1 MSGHQDISGEVVQK
15 TPTHGDH
22 QQSSPLPRLAL
33 SKKNPKVKQHQRNP
47 LSSPYFSSLPDRSP
61 KRRVKAAK
69 KGQRKAVAVGQER
82 IETEEPRNR
91 RSMTAAQQPVPNE
104 LHSPESPLRLRKYTA
119 PAREQDSRSL
129 HVRRR
134 VRHKRGSFGE
144 NSTVAERKPLQRS
157 SAPVQHGPQNEQLP
171 RESQQPNAGHG
182 TNFVVGARESIADP
196 GFESRQQQREMRR
209 ARRRKRTAMSTREA
223 APVESIVTHHAHSP
237 FRADGQF
244 SKTPRFSQKTSPLPY
259 QIQVQSASKSP
270 SKAETALHVAEKVYS
285 VQSLNDHS
293 TREVAV
299 AIPRL
304 RHSQRGQRRG
314 MVQYMRKLLN
324 LKRSEHRAM
333 LFQYACRIQGMYRC
347 WKARRLMGDLK
358 IHAKALMLQLFFRQ
372 RKAYGELIALQEA
385 RRHSSATTIQLMYRR
400 RVAIR
405 ETHRRRRIR
414 CATSIQS
421 LFRGWIQRHKR
432 WAANGL
438 QKVYRGHLTRS
449 IVRLWHRAATTIE
462 ALYRK
467 MLAQKRVERWRTDFD
482 GLVAHALKVYS
493 YCCSTNWTRS
503 RMNELFDLL
512 QSDVA
517 RQQENWPE
525 LLEYHVV
532 DDALQKSTAAVTF
545 NRRLTAQAE
554 DQLRQLCSETPQVV
568 APDQTTRVA
577 QEQIAKLLARASCF
591 GITAKDEV
599 FVSSRAALRRIQ
611 AGEIAEVATCLET
624 RIESG
629 AVLDIHYVDAV
640 QACASQ
646 LDSTVP
652 SFTEVIA
659 RLSTLRQQTLNA
671 VEDMNLGLL
680 AKLRGLA
687 QIIVTKHKTWHE
699 QQLYKCLP
707 DFHTCVSMWF
717 ASVSNLSATA
727 SNRGDTY
734 LAGQLEDE
742 VTEMSA
748 FLQAQVP
755 SVDQISIFCD
765 AFLAAIG
772 TELPQ
777 EKCVGDQCKADSVAL
792 ATQFWVT
799 HDHVIGRPC
808 QRTPLA
814 QALETHFLHI
824 RRLESRSRVQHAAMF
839 FTNAMVNVVN
849 QRPKLGEIYNGGG
862 PVDIDEGTCAP
873 QSNAE
878 QKSAILGR
886 VHRVDIRRFVNA
898 LQQAARGIQ
907 WYDSV
912 DAFEAAQVRLHF
924 LLDHCC
930 HVNLSSDVPES
941 KIDKVVDSQATAD
954 ETVDVASERDSV
966 RDRDEQVLHSKFEN
980 LIAIDK
986 LRRAMQEV
994 LLFASTRDNAI
1005 QSSIRR
1011 CREVLASKAHTH
1023 EDDKLPQSPF
1033 PQLPIEK
1040 DATMLHARIIWRL
1053 ASVVSGN
1060 LCVDTRSAVVSARN
1074 TLPIA
1079 IELMDEVVSRISL
1092 DASRSVHIDCQC
1104 AHDVFDNVWR
1114 RELLFSITLGIL
1126 RSQYETAG
1134 IDIDSAMVRSVLEEA
1149 SPFDVLSFTSL
1160 PKRLFKPGA
1169 RVFGPTAPRGSLAE
1183 GVVRTVATD
1192 SATVIIEFDKCGLTL
1207 ELPSFLVAATKGAI
1221 PKAESHPRR
1230 VPDFPFA
1237 AAVGQRVECMPLF
1250 VEDEWL
1256 EGVIT
1261 EKLSCNSF
1269 SVMIP
1274 SMSMCAQFVRAARL
1288 RPPGDVVIAMHEGMW
1303 VEFSQL
1309 PGKFEEAVVDSFDP
1323 KTRSC
1328 CVLCEQPGLAVLRQL
1343 QVATVMVRPYFK
1355 HETLESRV
1363 EVLVDHQQPG
1373 DMKWRAATVLQNR
1386 VTGFVDVK
1394 LEDTTDATVVEEVPL
1409 LQIRPLHRQQGIK
1422 LCDVP
1427 VGAFVEVAIGES
1439 ELAWC
1444 VGRIDNVSLESGT
1457 CSVRYIREPGGQ
1469 MLSANLDAFSKLRA
1483 FSRAFGAGDQV
1494 EVFIESTWK
1503 PASIVDVLESGAFVL
1518 KSAIDGHVIKNRA
1531 GVIYSNQSLSV
1542 RPALNEDP
1550 FSLVWQEIEL
1560 GMVLEAFV
1568 PDVNEGAPPAWQ
1580 KIVIHTLD
1588 KDAHCVS
1595 GMRFANPLAPSV
1607 SVSVREL
1614 RANTSICV
1622 VGTEVEAL
1630 FGSGGSDWLDARV
1643 VDSTPNSVCKLQ
1655 FSDVDL
1661 EEENVRPIFMRPRLN
1676 MSLKERLT
1684 TIAKIPELDPSEL
1697 VPGMDLCFAS
1707 PNSKTAENETL
1718 LLCRFVSA
1726 SPDGKCVVRIL
1737 EPSGAFEANESTSVP
1752 LPEIRVGPRNFEP
1765 GHAVEA
1771 LLPGDDDYV
1780 WHHCIVEL
1788 HSPDGS
1794 FDLLYT
1800 DIGDSGEKHEMV
1812 PELCVRH
1819 ILPYKTGEKVECQR
1833 VAGEEWADATIRQSN
1848 DDGSFDVEFTNDQLE
1863 EIRVPAHCV
1872 RRPQSSS
1879 EPSRVG
1885 DEKISQRRMQT
1896 MAMSAV
1902 AASVNGVKVG
1912 VFAADDVTCSNFHRV
1927 REAIILQVATDG
1939 EESAK
1944 VEYIDSGVVETV
1956 PMTRVV
1962 FDEYAVLDTKL
1973 DVHDI
1978 VVGMELEVTSGK
1990 DGSVWSACEVVSVS
2004 IDDETCLVRAYD
2016 PTSGKD
2022 VMRNAGMHELRSS
2035 HKHFIAGSVVEAVVA
2050 DDDADPWGVAQ
2061 VEHTSADGS
2070 YDLLFAATG
2079 ERTIMAPLYVR
2090 CFTEYHLGD
2099 DVEIRD
2105 AGDSEWS
2112 HGVISFVNPDRTFDI
2127 QQGTSA
2133 LSILQVPPHLIRPI
2147 GGVASEGSLSE
2158 DELSEGHVQ
2167 SMATSAVLATVTGM
2181 RVGVFAADDDS
2192 LSDFDRAR
2200 EAIVLK
2206 ISPEGEGTANV
2217 QYDDNG
2223 SIEVV
2228 AMDRLLFDENAVNSQ
2243 QLDAADLV
2251 PGMELEV
2258 MSRADS
2264 NEWILGEVVSVA
2276 VEARTCVLR
2285 VFDDDKGKTVLRTA
2299 AMPEIRVGSKQFV
2312 VDSVIEAFESD
2323 SSNTW
2328 QTARVDA
2335 VVEDGSFAIQFVDSG
2350 NRVVRDALLVRHFRA
2365 YGLQDQVECRL
2376 DGSDRWQAGIIS
2388 SVNTDMTFGVTF
2400 VGNGEFQTY
2409 VLPHMIRPSTATTLD
2424 KRTDISSDNILGDQV
2439 DDDFSFDLADFVPGS
2454 EWEVASN
2461 LGSTDSKWS
2470 FSVVEAVDLSL
2481 GTCTVR
2487 VFDTTSGVVDV
2498 REVSPSMIR
2507 LAPKE
2512 FSPGSIVEA
2521 LVMARGGNEETWVRC
2536 LVGHA
2541 EPDGLMNL
2549 ISVETGEEFEEV
2561 IPLLIRHVRF
2571 YDVGAEVECR
2581 RAGEIRWV
2589 SATINIVNSNGTF
2602 GVVFEDGTADPAVAP
2617 HLLRPRDADGSVGSL
2632 DSNGG
2637 LNNQISSSLG
2647 AQKYGDAS
2655 NSQKSLVSSLEIGM
2669 HVAVF
2674 ADDDAACEDLGRL
2687 KHAVVQQINM
2697 SEDTVEVLYDGTQT
2711 RSVVPTKQIL
2721 TDDADKLNDLLDIT
2735 TVLPGMELELIQDAA
2750 PGSVPVIGDVVSVS
2764 VEKGTC
2770 LLMVFDGS
2778 VHRTVMRQ
2786 MHIADLRV
2794 AEKRFISGSVVEAIF
2809 LADDDNQW
2817 EAAVVQ
2823 ALEPNGFFS
2832 VRFLETG
2839 VSAVL
2844 DSLCVRHLK
2853 SYELGEEVD
2862 YRQELSRQWNSGVIA
2877 AVNIDGTFNI
2887 ERDADGGLE
2896 VALAAHLVRPSNVD
2910 GTTMASDNESQAT
2923 EFGEVFVNNSTI
2935 APPTKC
2941 DAPDA
2946 QRGRPIKDI
2955 GMGFDVESGKKD
2967 SFTDVSNASIAESE
2981 QQIQLSD
2988 LVPGVELE
2996 VAPRSK
3002 EESAAW
3008 LVGTI
3013 VSLDHD
3019 EGQCSLQVFDPAESK
3034 MFNQTVP
3041 VSELRVGLKSF
3052 TTGSIVEAFVASSG
3066 AAGAKQWTECVVEAV
3081 EGTSGLRLA
3090 STASGEKYDRVIPLR
3105 VRSARSY
3112 HLGAPIECYRDT
3124 EERWA
3129 TGTVL
3134 AAGESNTYSVRLDGD
3149 SSLETIVPPHW
3160 LRHRDTD
3167 STAHTSHL
3175 EAPAQFE
3182 VGQRVECRF
3191 DGGSEYFDARVTLV
3205 EQNGTYSVEYDDGDV
3220 EQGVDSS
3227 MLRFAEALSD
3237 DGDNIGDSDTE
3248 AGMSEVPFEERGH
3261 LQQAGRNTPAFG
3273 EEIAE
3278 AMAITS
3284 NDCDVQD
3291 SVQHDA
3297 GEAYA
3302 EHDENSQRSA
3312 GKRQPLQDGVQTNV
3326 ASAKVTM
3333 QSMPEGL
3340 REQPMGNASSAN
3352 CVDETVSHTE
3362 LSNTA
3367 GLAAVQPK
3375 PIQGARDGMAVLNTA
3390 KEELRSSVNET
3401 SVSSAGPD
3409 KDDDQESDRES
3420 EKKPSDVDDELEAA
3434 IFANVLQPREAGP
3447 EQLFAFAIGQDV
3459 ECRFDSGADFFEA
3472 TIAAQNADGT
3482 YDVEYE
3488 DGDKEK
3494 GVEEA
3499 MIRAAEWTDGEESR
3513 VDSEEAGSQ
3522 EPDESPGAVQG
3533 SAQKVSNAEDRGHVF
3548 AFKIGEEIE
3557 CRFGG
3562 GTDFFEATIVA
3573 QNADGTYNVEYE
3585 DGDKEVGVNEAMIRG
3600 VEWTDGEE
3608 DEGQPEE
3615 AGEDVDDEEAE
3626 FEDSRSQ

>member
-1 MSGHQDISGEVVQK
+1 M
-15 TPTHGDH
+15 
-22 QQSSPLPRLAL
+22 
-33 SKKNPKVKQHQRNP
+33 
-47 LSSPYFSSLPDRSP
+47 
-61 KRRVKAAK
+61 
-69 KGQRKAVAVGQER
+69 
-82 IETEEPRNR
+82 
-91 RSMTAAQQPVPNE
+91 
-104 LHSPESPLRLRKYTA
+104 
-119 PAREQDSRSL
+119 
-129 HVRRR
+129 
-134 VRHKRGSFGE
+134 
-144 NSTVAERKPLQRS
+144 
-157 SAPVQHGPQNEQLP
+157 
-171 RESQQPNAGHG
+171 
-182 TNFVVGARESIADP
+182 
-196 GFESRQQQREMRR
+196 
-209 ARRRKRTAMSTREA
+209 
-223 APVESIVTHHAHSP
+223 
-237 FRADGQF
+237 
-244 SKTPRFSQKTSPLPY
+244 
-259 QIQVQSASKSP
+259 
-270 SKAETALHVAEKVYS
+270 
-285 VQSLNDHS
+285 
-293 TREVAV
+293 
-299 AIPRL
+299 
-304 RHSQRGQRRG
+304 
-314 MVQYMRKLLN
+314 
-324 LKRSEHRAM
+324 
-333 LFQYACRIQGMYRC
+333 
-347 WKARRLMGDLK
+347 
-358 IHAKALMLQLFFRQ
+358 
-372 RKAYGELIALQEA
+372 
-385 RRHSSATTIQLMYRR
+385 
-400 RVAIR
+400 
-405 ETHRRRRIR
+405 
-414 CATSIQS
+414 
-421 LFRGWIQRHKR
+421 
-432 WAANGL
+432 
-438 QKVYRGHLTRS
+438 
-449 IVRLWHRAATTIE
+449 
-462 ALYRK
+462 
-467 MLAQKRVERWRTDFD
+467 
-482 GLVAHALKVYS
+482 
-493 YCCSTNWTRS
+493 
-503 RMNELFDLL
+503 
-512 QSDVA
+512 
-517 RQQENWPE
+517 PE
-525 LLEYHVV
+525 LRPGDPDFIVGSVV
-532 DDALQKSTAAVTF
+532 EVIIYPKGEQKHFADTPDDCWS
-545 NRRLTAQAE
+545 
-554 DQLRQLCSETPQVV
+554 
-568 APDQTTRVA
+568 VA
-577 QEQIAKLLARASCF
+577 Q
-591 GITAKDEV
+591 
-599 FVSSRAALRRIQ
+599 
-611 AGEIAEVATCLET
+611 
-624 RIESG
+624 
-629 AVLDIHYVDAV
+629 
-640 QACASQ
+640 
-646 LDSTVP
+646 
-652 SFTEVIA
+652 
-659 RLSTLRQQTLNA
+659 
-671 VEDMNLGLL
+671 
-680 AKLRGLA
+680 
-687 QIIVTKHKTWHE
+687 VTN
-699 QQLYKCLP
+699 
-707 DFHTCVSMWF
+707 V
-717 ASVSNLSATA
+717 
-727 SNRGDTY
+727 
-734 LAGQLEDE
+734 
-742 VTEMSA
+742 
-748 FLQAQVP
+748 
-755 SVDQISIFCD
+755 
-765 AFLAAIG
+765 
-772 TELPQ
+772 
-777 EKCVGDQCKADSVAL
+777 
-792 ATQFWVT
+792 
-799 HDHVIGRPC
+799 
-808 QRTPLA
+808 
-814 QALETHFLHI
+814 
-824 RRLESRSRVQHAAMF
+824 HA
-839 FTNAMVNVVN
+839 
-849 QRPKLGEIYNGGG
+849 
-862 PVDIDEGTCAP
+862 
-873 QSNAE
+873 
-878 QKSAILGR
+878 
-886 VHRVDIRRFVNA
+886 
-898 LQQAARGIQ
+898 
-907 WYDSV
+907 
-912 DAFEAAQVRLHF
+912 
-924 LLDHCC
+924 
-930 HVNLSSDVPES
+930 
-941 KIDKVVDSQATAD
+941 
-954 ETVDVASERDSV
+954 
-966 RDRDEQVLHSKFEN
+966 
-980 LIAIDK
+980 
-986 LRRAMQEV
+986 
-994 LLFASTRDNAI
+994 
-1005 QSSIRR
+1005 
-1011 CREVLASKAHTH
+1011 
-1023 EDDKLPQSPF
+1023 
-1033 PQLPIEK
+1033 
-1040 DATMLHARIIWRL
+1040 
-1053 ASVVSGN
+1053 
-1060 LCVDTRSAVVSARN
+1060 
-1074 TLPIA
+1074 
-1079 IELMDEVVSRISL
+1079 
-1092 DASRSVHIDCQC
+1092 
-1104 AHDVFDNVWR
+1104 
-1114 RELLFSITLGIL
+1114 
-1126 RSQYETAG
+1126 
-1134 IDIDSAMVRSVLEEA
+1134 
-1149 SPFDVLSFTSL
+1149 
-1160 PKRLFKPGA
+1160 
-1169 RVFGPTAPRGSLAE
+1169 
-1183 GVVRTVATD
+1183 
-1192 SATVIIEFDKCGLTL
+1192 
-1207 ELPSFLVAATKGAI
+1207 
-1221 PKAESHPRR
+1221 
-1230 VPDFPFA
+1230 
-1237 AAVGQRVECMPLF
+1237 
-1250 VEDEWL
+1250 
-1256 EGVIT
+1256 
-1261 EKLSCNSF
+1261 
-1269 SVMIP
+1269 
-1274 SMSMCAQFVRAARL
+1274 
-1288 RPPGDVVIAMHEGMW
+1288 
-1303 VEFSQL
+1303 
-1309 PGKFEEAVVDSFDP
+1309 
-1323 KTRSC
+1323 
-1328 CVLCEQPGLAVLRQL
+1328 
-1343 QVATVMVRPYFK
+1343 
-1355 HETLESRV
+1355 
-1363 EVLVDHQQPG
+1363 
-1373 DMKWRAATVLQNR
+1373 
-1386 VTGFVDVK
+1386 
-1394 LEDTTDATVVEEVPL
+1394 
-1409 LQIRPLHRQQGIK
+1409 
-1422 LCDVP
+1422 
-1427 VGAFVEVAIGES
+1427 
-1439 ELAWC
+1439 
-1444 VGRIDNVSLESGT
+1444 
-1457 CSVRYIREPGGQ
+1457 
-1469 MLSANLDAFSKLRA
+1469 
-1483 FSRAFGAGDQV
+1483 
-1494 EVFIESTWK
+1494 
-1503 PASIVDVLESGAFVL
+1503 
-1518 KSAIDGHVIKNRA
+1518 
-1531 GVIYSNQSLSV
+1531 
-1542 RPALNEDP
+1542 
-1550 FSLVWQEIEL
+1550 
-1560 GMVLEAFV
+1560 
-1568 PDVNEGAPPAWQ
+1568 
-1580 KIVIHTLD
+1580 
-1588 KDAHCVS
+1588 
-1595 GMRFANPLAPSV
+1595 
-1607 SVSVREL
+1607 
-1614 RANTSICV
+1614 
-1622 VGTEVEAL
+1622 
-1630 FGSGGSDWLDARV
+1630 
-1643 VDSTPNSVCKLQ
+1643 
-1655 FSDVDL
+1655 
-1661 EEENVRPIFMRPRLN
+1661 
-1676 MSLKERLT
+1676 
-1684 TIAKIPELDPSEL
+1684 
-1697 VPGMDLCFAS
+1697 
-1707 PNSKTAENETL
+1707 
-1718 LLCRFVSA
+1718 
-1726 SPDGKCVVRIL
+1726 
-1737 EPSGAFEANESTSVP
+1737 
-1752 LPEIRVGPRNFEP
+1752 
-1765 GHAVEA
+1765 
-1771 LLPGDDDYV
+1771 
-1780 WHHCIVEL
+1780 
-1788 HSPDGS
+1788 
-1794 FDLLYT
+1794 
-1800 DIGDSGEKHEMV
+1800 
-1812 PELCVRH
+1812 
-1819 ILPYKTGEKVECQR
+1819 
-1833 VAGEEWADATIRQSN
+1833 
-1848 DDGSFDVEFTNDQLE
+1848 DGSFDV
-1863 EIRVPAHCV
+1863 CV
-1872 RRPQSSS
+1872 VDTGESLVRQPLLVRHLKTYSLRDEVECRRDG
-1879 EPSRVG
+1879 G
-1885 DEKISQRRMQT
+1885 DRWESGII
-1896 MAMSAV
+1896 V
-1902 AASVNGVKVG
+1902 AA
-1912 VFAADDVTCSNFHRV
+1912 
-1927 REAIILQVATDG
+1927 
-1939 EESAK
+1939 
-1944 VEYIDSGVVETV
+1944 
-1956 PMTRVV
+1956 
-1962 FDEYAVLDTKL
+1962 
-1973 DVHDI
+1973 
-1978 VVGMELEVTSGK
+1978 
-1990 DGSVWSACEVVSVS
+1990 
-2004 IDDETCLVRAYD
+2004 
-2016 PTSGKD
+2016 
-2022 VMRNAGMHELRSS
+2022 
-2035 HKHFIAGSVVEAVVA
+2035 
-2050 DDDADPWGVAQ
+2050 
-2061 VEHTSADGS
+2061 
-2070 YDLLFAATG
+2070 
-2079 ERTIMAPLYVR
+2079 
-2090 CFTEYHLGD
+2090 
-2099 DVEIRD
+2099 
-2105 AGDSEWS
+2105 
-2112 HGVISFVNPDRTFDI
+2112 NPDHTFGVQYDVDGFV
-2127 QQGTSA
+2127 QQ
-2133 LSILQVPPHLIRPI
+2133 QVPPNFIRPVEMF
-2147 GGVASEGSLSE
+2147 GGEGSLSE
-2158 DELSEGHVQ
+2158 DELSEGRVQ
-2167 SMATSAVLATVTGM
+2167 SLATSAVAATVTGM

-2200 EAIVLK
+2200 EAIVLEISPEGEGTANVQYDDNGSIEVVAMDRILFDENAVNSQQLDAADLVPGMELEVMSRADSNEWILGEVVSVAVEARTCVLRVFDDDKGKKVLRTAAMPELRPGDPDFIVGSVVEVIIYPKGEQKHFADTPDDCWSVAQVTNVHADGSFDVCVVDTGESLVRQPLLVRHLKTYSLRDEVECRRDGGDRWESGIIVAANPDHTFGVQYDVDGFVQQQVPPNFIRPVEVFGGEGSLSEDELSEGRVQSMAKSAVMATVTGMHVGVFAADDDSLSDFDRARDAIALK

>member
-1 MSGHQDISGEVVQK
+1 M
-15 TPTHGDH
+15 
-22 QQSSPLPRLAL
+22 
-33 SKKNPKVKQHQRNP
+33 
-47 LSSPYFSSLPDRSP
+47 
-61 KRRVKAAK
+61 
-69 KGQRKAVAVGQER
+69 
-82 IETEEPRNR
+82 
-91 RSMTAAQQPVPNE
+91 
-104 LHSPESPLRLRKYTA
+104 
-119 PAREQDSRSL
+119 
-129 HVRRR
+129 
-134 VRHKRGSFGE
+134 
-144 NSTVAERKPLQRS
+144 
-157 SAPVQHGPQNEQLP
+157 
-171 RESQQPNAGHG
+171 
-182 TNFVVGARESIADP
+182 
-196 GFESRQQQREMRR
+196 
-209 ARRRKRTAMSTREA
+209 
-223 APVESIVTHHAHSP
+223 
-237 FRADGQF
+237 
-244 SKTPRFSQKTSPLPY
+244 
-259 QIQVQSASKSP
+259 
-270 SKAETALHVAEKVYS
+270 
-285 VQSLNDHS
+285 
-293 TREVAV
+293 
-299 AIPRL
+299 
-304 RHSQRGQRRG
+304 
-314 MVQYMRKLLN
+314 
-324 LKRSEHRAM
+324 
-333 LFQYACRIQGMYRC
+333 
-347 WKARRLMGDLK
+347 
-358 IHAKALMLQLFFRQ
+358 
-372 RKAYGELIALQEA
+372 
-385 RRHSSATTIQLMYRR
+385 
-400 RVAIR
+400 
-405 ETHRRRRIR
+405 
-414 CATSIQS
+414 
-421 LFRGWIQRHKR
+421 
-432 WAANGL
+432 
-438 QKVYRGHLTRS
+438 
-449 IVRLWHRAATTIE
+449 
-462 ALYRK
+462 
-467 MLAQKRVERWRTDFD
+467 
-482 GLVAHALKVYS
+482 
-493 YCCSTNWTRS
+493 
-503 RMNELFDLL
+503 
-512 QSDVA
+512 
-517 RQQENWPE
+517 PE
-525 LLEYHVV
+525 LRPGDPDFIVGSVV
-532 DDALQKSTAAVTF
+532 EVIIYPKGEQKHFADTPDDCWS
-545 NRRLTAQAE
+545 
-554 DQLRQLCSETPQVV
+554 
-568 APDQTTRVA
+568 VA
-577 QEQIAKLLARASCF
+577 Q
-591 GITAKDEV
+591 
-599 FVSSRAALRRIQ
+599 
-611 AGEIAEVATCLET
+611 
-624 RIESG
+624 
-629 AVLDIHYVDAV
+629 
-640 QACASQ
+640 
-646 LDSTVP
+646 
-652 SFTEVIA
+652 
-659 RLSTLRQQTLNA
+659 
-671 VEDMNLGLL
+671 
-680 AKLRGLA
+680 
-687 QIIVTKHKTWHE
+687 VTN
-699 QQLYKCLP
+699 
-707 DFHTCVSMWF
+707 V
-717 ASVSNLSATA
+717 
-727 SNRGDTY
+727 
-734 LAGQLEDE
+734 
-742 VTEMSA
+742 
-748 FLQAQVP
+748 
-755 SVDQISIFCD
+755 
-765 AFLAAIG
+765 
-772 TELPQ
+772 
-777 EKCVGDQCKADSVAL
+777 
-792 ATQFWVT
+792 
-799 HDHVIGRPC
+799 
-808 QRTPLA
+808 
-814 QALETHFLHI
+814 
-824 RRLESRSRVQHAAMF
+824 HA
-839 FTNAMVNVVN
+839 
-849 QRPKLGEIYNGGG
+849 
-862 PVDIDEGTCAP
+862 
-873 QSNAE
+873 
-878 QKSAILGR
+878 
-886 VHRVDIRRFVNA
+886 
-898 LQQAARGIQ
+898 
-907 WYDSV
+907 
-912 DAFEAAQVRLHF
+912 
-924 LLDHCC
+924 
-930 HVNLSSDVPES
+930 
-941 KIDKVVDSQATAD
+941 
-954 ETVDVASERDSV
+954 
-966 RDRDEQVLHSKFEN
+966 
-980 LIAIDK
+980 
-986 LRRAMQEV
+986 
-994 LLFASTRDNAI
+994 
-1005 QSSIRR
+1005 
-1011 CREVLASKAHTH
+1011 
-1023 EDDKLPQSPF
+1023 
-1033 PQLPIEK
+1033 
-1040 DATMLHARIIWRL
+1040 
-1053 ASVVSGN
+1053 
-1060 LCVDTRSAVVSARN
+1060 
-1074 TLPIA
+1074 
-1079 IELMDEVVSRISL
+1079 
-1092 DASRSVHIDCQC
+1092 
-1104 AHDVFDNVWR
+1104 
-1114 RELLFSITLGIL
+1114 
-1126 RSQYETAG
+1126 
-1134 IDIDSAMVRSVLEEA
+1134 
-1149 SPFDVLSFTSL
+1149 
-1160 PKRLFKPGA
+1160 
-1169 RVFGPTAPRGSLAE
+1169 
-1183 GVVRTVATD
+1183 
-1192 SATVIIEFDKCGLTL
+1192 
-1207 ELPSFLVAATKGAI
+1207 
-1221 PKAESHPRR
+1221 
-1230 VPDFPFA
+1230 
-1237 AAVGQRVECMPLF
+1237 
-1250 VEDEWL
+1250 
-1256 EGVIT
+1256 
-1261 EKLSCNSF
+1261 
-1269 SVMIP
+1269 
-1274 SMSMCAQFVRAARL
+1274 
-1288 RPPGDVVIAMHEGMW
+1288 
-1303 VEFSQL
+1303 
-1309 PGKFEEAVVDSFDP
+1309 
-1323 KTRSC
+1323 
-1328 CVLCEQPGLAVLRQL
+1328 
-1343 QVATVMVRPYFK
+1343 
-1355 HETLESRV
+1355 
-1363 EVLVDHQQPG
+1363 
-1373 DMKWRAATVLQNR
+1373 
-1386 VTGFVDVK
+1386 
-1394 LEDTTDATVVEEVPL
+1394 
-1409 LQIRPLHRQQGIK
+1409 
-1422 LCDVP
+1422 
-1427 VGAFVEVAIGES
+1427 
-1439 ELAWC
+1439 
-1444 VGRIDNVSLESGT
+1444 
-1457 CSVRYIREPGGQ
+1457 
-1469 MLSANLDAFSKLRA
+1469 
-1483 FSRAFGAGDQV
+1483 
-1494 EVFIESTWK
+1494 
-1503 PASIVDVLESGAFVL
+1503 
-1518 KSAIDGHVIKNRA
+1518 
-1531 GVIYSNQSLSV
+1531 
-1542 RPALNEDP
+1542 
-1550 FSLVWQEIEL
+1550 
-1560 GMVLEAFV
+1560 
-1568 PDVNEGAPPAWQ
+1568 
-1580 KIVIHTLD
+1580 
-1588 KDAHCVS
+1588 
-1595 GMRFANPLAPSV
+1595 
-1607 SVSVREL
+1607 
-1614 RANTSICV
+1614 
-1622 VGTEVEAL
+1622 
-1630 FGSGGSDWLDARV
+1630 
-1643 VDSTPNSVCKLQ
+1643 
-1655 FSDVDL
+1655 
-1661 EEENVRPIFMRPRLN
+1661 
-1676 MSLKERLT
+1676 
-1684 TIAKIPELDPSEL
+1684 
-1697 VPGMDLCFAS
+1697 
-1707 PNSKTAENETL
+1707 
-1718 LLCRFVSA
+1718 
-1726 SPDGKCVVRIL
+1726 
-1737 EPSGAFEANESTSVP
+1737 
-1752 LPEIRVGPRNFEP
+1752 
-1765 GHAVEA
+1765 
-1771 LLPGDDDYV
+1771 
-1780 WHHCIVEL
+1780 
-1788 HSPDGS
+1788 
-1794 FDLLYT
+1794 
-1800 DIGDSGEKHEMV
+1800 
-1812 PELCVRH
+1812 
-1819 ILPYKTGEKVECQR
+1819 
-1833 VAGEEWADATIRQSN
+1833 
-1848 DDGSFDVEFTNDQLE
+1848 DGSFDV
-1863 EIRVPAHCV
+1863 CV
-1872 RRPQSSS
+1872 VDTGESLVRQPLLVRHLKTYSLRDEVECRRDG
-1879 EPSRVG
+1879 G
-1885 DEKISQRRMQT
+1885 DRWESGII
-1896 MAMSAV
+1896 V
-1902 AASVNGVKVG
+1902 AA
-1912 VFAADDVTCSNFHRV
+1912 
-1927 REAIILQVATDG
+1927 
-1939 EESAK
+1939 
-1944 VEYIDSGVVETV
+1944 
-1956 PMTRVV
+1956 
-1962 FDEYAVLDTKL
+1962 
-1973 DVHDI
+1973 
-1978 VVGMELEVTSGK
+1978 
-1990 DGSVWSACEVVSVS
+1990 
-2004 IDDETCLVRAYD
+2004 
-2016 PTSGKD
+2016 
-2022 VMRNAGMHELRSS
+2022 
-2035 HKHFIAGSVVEAVVA
+2035 
-2050 DDDADPWGVAQ
+2050 
-2061 VEHTSADGS
+2061 
-2070 YDLLFAATG
+2070 
-2079 ERTIMAPLYVR
+2079 
-2090 CFTEYHLGD
+2090 
-2099 DVEIRD
+2099 
-2105 AGDSEWS
+2105 
-2112 HGVISFVNPDRTFDI
+2112 NPDHTFGVQYDVDGFV
-2127 QQGTSA
+2127 QQ
-2133 LSILQVPPHLIRPI
+2133 QVPPNFIRPVEMF
-2147 GGVASEGSLSE
+2147 GGEGSLSE
-2158 DELSEGHVQ
+2158 DELSEGRVQ
-2167 SMATSAVLATVTGM
+2167 SLATSAVAATVTGM